1 MGRLHSVP
9 GDAGRYPNQTNMTSL
24 APKTTSSWLDVATV
38 VQRAN
43 EEFAC
48 VVVDQARAMKYI
60 ADRLVAAI
68 PEMNQRTADE
78 HLQPLADSVEMI
90 CTDDRHSDER
100 FLKCIVMPERPI
112 EIVYH
117 FDGHKDSVADLLER
131 MARTLD
137 YRIAE

>member
-1 MGRLHSVP
+1 M
-9 GDAGRYPNQTNMTSL
+9 AAL
-24 APKTTSSWLDVATV
+24 APNGSSSWLDVATV

-48 VVVDQARAMKYI
+48 VVVDQARAMRYI
-60 ADRLVAAI
+60 ANGLVAAMPDI
-68 PEMNQRTADE
+68 DQQTADE
-78 HLQPLADSVEMI
+78 RLQPLADSIEMI

-117 FDGHKDSVADLLER
+117 FDGHQESAADLLQR
-131 MARTLD
+131 LANVLD
-137 YRIAE
+137 YGIAK